1 MRKQLL
7 IGLSF
12 LAMILVVRNLY
23 VMFVDLPDEVQQGPI
38 FRIIFFHVPA
48 AWTALLCA
56 LLAAI
61 ASVMYLVG
69 VGSAADIDA
78 RLRTAV
84 RGLSDAA
91 ACDR

>member
-7 IGLSF
+7 IGLSL

-38 FRIIFFHVPA
+38 FRIIFFHVPV

-56 LLAAI
+56 LLAAV
-61 ASVMYLVG
+61 ASVIIPG
-69 VGSAADIDA
+69 ASAAFQ
-78 RLRTAV
+78 
-84 RGLSDAA
+84 
-91 ACDR
+91 